1 MGVEMATGA
10 CQDVLRRA
18 ERLTSAD
25 QLRLLEDLAG
35 ILRRQD
41 VGQKRRSI
49 LELQGLGKEV
59 WCDINPD
66 EYVDR
71 EREAWNG

>member
-1 MGVEMATGA
+1 MGVGMSTGA
-10 CQDVLRRA
+10 YQDALKRA
-18 ERLTSAD
+18 QRLTFTD
-25 QLRLLEDLAG
+25 QLRLLEELAG

-41 VGQKRRSI
+41 VDQKRRSI

-59 WCDINPD
+59 WRDIDPE

-71 EREAWNG
+71 ERDSWNG

>member
-1 MGVEMATGA
+1 MGVEMSTGVY
-10 CQDVLRRA
+10 QDVLKRA
-18 ERLTSAD
+18 QRLTSTD
-25 QLRLLEDLAG
+25 QLRLLEELAG

-41 VGQKRRSI
+41 VDRKRRSI

-59 WCDINPD
+59 WRDIDPE

-71 EREAWNG
+71 ERDSWSG